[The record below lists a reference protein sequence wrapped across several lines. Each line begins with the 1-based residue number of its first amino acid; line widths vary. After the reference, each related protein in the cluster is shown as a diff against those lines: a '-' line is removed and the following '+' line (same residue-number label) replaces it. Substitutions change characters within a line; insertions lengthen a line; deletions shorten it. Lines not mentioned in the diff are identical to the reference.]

1 MFITFGFQATL
12 DITARPRPPQL
23 ADQDRAVTSVRASPT
38 PITVPWL
45 SSVPLT
51 RSIFVLVFYD
61 DILTSNALDDIC
73 KMCMCFPLFLSF
85 KNLSNA
91 T

>member
-45 SSVPLT
+45 SSVPQT
-51 RSIFVLVFYD
+51 RSSFVFYD

-73 KMCMCFPLFLSF
+73 KSVCVSLCFSRF
-85 KNLSNA
+85 KLK
-91 T
+91 